1 MSVRTA
7 LVRLA
12 ALPAAL
18 SLVGAA
24 QAQVPDDPAT
34 LSDAALSEVHA
45 AGLSDNALQTLL
57 GSAPFAAA
65 QETPGAW
72 AENPAPIA
80 IQARQLADLAQA
92 DRPGQQLRLWA
103 ASVGVNGSISA
114 SSLAAMGLLAPVA
127 PLLPVIGLPIFGL
140 LPMLPP
146 PKKG

>member
-80 IQARQLADLAQA
+80 IQARLLADLAQA

-103 ASVGVNGSISA
+103 AR
-114 SSLAAMGLLAPVA
+114 LLAPVA